1 MDRATSHQ
9 LLQQA
14 LCTTEPLHDERQYTK
29 HNKLE
34 QHIWRALVPST
45 VERWHIKP
53 TMLQQ
58 PRYDFACE

>member
-45 VERWHIKP
+45 VER
-53 TMLQQ
+53 
-58 PRYDFACE
+58 